1 VPALLVFLVL
11 KFGLQKEISY
21 GFTPRKADVRGQR
34 LDASEGCALRKA
46 EVRGQR
52 VEVSEGC
59 ALARETI

>member
-21 GFTPRKADVRGQR
+21 GYSKADVRGQMLEAGEGCALRKADVRGQM
-34 LDASEGCALRKA
+34 L
-46 EVRGQR
+46 
-52 VEVSEGC
+52 EVSEGC